1 MAGGGWRLGHDEVAR
16 DPFEVREGSV
26 GAHQGLS
33 MVMRLDGEKPMMGA
47 GTGGR
52 WRCRSGH
59 GGDGG
64 GGSPWPKV
72 AVHVEALMEARAEG
86 I

>member
-1 MAGGGWRLGHDEVAR
+1 MAGGGWRLGHDEVVR

-52 WRCRSGH
+52 W
-59 GGDGG
+59 
-64 GGSPWPKV
+64 
-72 AVHVEALMEARAEG
+72 
-86 I
+86 

>member
-1 MAGGGWRLGHDEVAR
+1 MADGGWRLGHDEVVR

-52 WRCRSGH
+52 W
-59 GGDGG
+59 
-64 GGSPWPKV
+64 
-72 AVHVEALMEARAEG
+72 
-86 I
+86 